1 MRRADIWVGAYVSLI
16 VTGGPALQA
25 TYAQAPDATQ
35 PTGRQ
40 TQEHPVTFAANL
52 EKFQSVPFEGI
63 NGNEPDKLSVP
74 RLMAAAVVAQF
85 KPDPYNIADVGAFQG
100 EFLEAFMVRFPKA
113 HGLWTDA
120 VSGPEAFARKR
131 LARFGDRVTYK
142 VACLD
147 GDISDGCIP
156 KYTDV
161 IIASWVTM
169 HQPIQG
175 ITKFYEDAHK
185 QLPSGGWLIILDHV
199 GFSADSPWEGPLKR
213 AQTEFHAKA
222 EGPRP
227 FVKTR
232 VPTYS
237 EEMKA
242 FEVAGFDDV
251 QVVWRSF
258 TDALFMAR
266 KR

>member
-1 MRRADIWVGAYVSLI
+1 MTRAAIWAVSFI
-16 VTGGPALQA
+16 SVIATVGPALEA
-25 TYAQAPDATQ
+25 IYAQVPDATEL
-35 PTGRQ
+35 PGKQ
-40 TQEHPVTFAANL
+40 TQERPATAPMNLNTF
-52 EKFQSVPFEGI
+52 QPVPFEAI
-63 NGNEPDKLSVP
+63 NGNEPDKLSRP

-85 KPDPYNIADVGAFQG
+85 KPDPHDIADVGSFQG
-100 EFLEAFMVRFPKA
+100 EFLEAFIARFPGA
-113 HGLWTDA
+113 HALWTDS
-120 VSGPEAFARKR
+120 VGRPEPFARKR

-156 KYTDV
+156 KNTDV

-175 ITKFYEDAHK
+175 ITRFYEQAHA

-199 GFSADSPWEGPLKR
+199 GFPADSPWEGPLKS
-213 AQTEFHAKA
+213 AQREFHATK
-222 EGPRP
+222 EGPPP
-227 FVKTR
+227 FVKSP
-232 VPTYS
+232 VPTFS
-237 EEMKA
+237 EEMTA
-242 FEVAGFDDV
+242 FNVAGFDDV

-266 KR
+266 KK